1 MPKRFAG
8 ATAPS
13 NAIAPSSLAPLRG
26 ESAASS
32 RRVRGLI
39 SVAALLSIA
48 AFLPACSSARIA
60 KENDRLREENQS
72 LKTQVD
78 SLTATNAELSAKLKE
93 LAEKPTAPM
102 DADALAALPRV
113 ASIEVANLTG
123 FYPGD
128 REKPA
133 TSIHIYLRPLDGR
146 QRFTQAVGAIAAEAF
161 LFTDTVGIE
170 EQSGAMPRAQLAR
183 RLSPIEVRE
192 AYRSGLTGTHY
203 EIELPLDKP
212 LKDRNVSIL
221 VRAEFTD
228 ALTGVTHKVEKLV
241 KPPTPT
247 KKADREAARK

>member
-1 MPKRFAG
+1 MIFRSPAARAEGVSRLRDGGGFRA
-8 ATAPS
+8 A
-13 NAIAPSSLAPLRG
+13 SLATL
-26 ESAASS
+26 
-32 RRVRGLI
+32 LTL
-39 SVAALLSIA
+39 AAL
-48 AFLPACSSARIA
+48 LPACSSARIA
-60 KENDRLREENQS
+60 KENDRLREENQL

-78 SLTATNAELSAKLKE
+78 TLTATNAELSAKLKE

-113 ASIEVANLTG
+113 ASIEIANLTG

-146 QRFTQAVGAIAAEAF
+146 QRFTQAVGTIAAEAF

-170 EQSGAMPRAQLAR
+170 EQSGATPRAQLAR
-183 RLSPIEVRE
+183 RLSPIDVRE

-203 EIELPLDKP
+203 EIELHLDKP

-241 KPPTPT
+241 KPPTPA
-247 KKADREAARK
+247 KGRDREAARK

>member
-1 MPKRFAG
+1 MIFRSPAAPAEGVSRLRDGGGLRAATFA
-8 ATAPS
+8 T
-13 NAIAPSSLAPLRG
+13 
-26 ESAASS
+26 
-32 RRVRGLI
+32 
-39 SVAALLSIA
+39 LLTLA

-60 KENDRLREENQS
+60 RENDRLREENQS

-78 SLTATNAELSAKLKE
+78 TLTATNAELSAKLKE
-93 LAEKPTAPM
+93 LAEKPAAPM

-113 ASIEVANLTG
+113 ASIEIANLTG

-146 QRFTQAVGAIAAEAF
+146 QRFTQAVGTIAAEAF

-170 EQSGAMPRAQLAR
+170 EQSGATPRAQLSR
-183 RLSPIEVRE
+183 RLSPIDVRE

-203 EIELPLDKP
+203 EIDLPLDKP
-212 LKDRNVSIL
+212 LKDRSVSIL

-241 KPPTPT
+241 KPPTPA
-247 KKADREAARK
+247 KGRDREAARK